1 MRRLMSLLTAVSTA
15 LFCLFLGGNVI
26 APSAVMLALCIT
38 FGVFAYHFAM
48 RLLVGYTIHAIFR
61 NRMNVNRRWF
71 RPRCFEAGLYARL
84 RVSKWK
90 RHVPTFAPSTFS
102 PREHSWEE
110 LAQATC
116 QAEVVHEIIIALSFV
131 PLLLIPRFG
140 EPVVFILTSV
150 AAAGIDLIFVILQR
164 YNRPRILALVC
175 KKDSAARKK

>member
-1 MRRLMSLLTAVSTA
+1 
-15 LFCLFLGGNVI
+15 
-26 APSAVMLALCIT
+26 MLALCIT
-38 FGVFAYHFAM
+38 FGVFAYHFVM
-48 RLLVGYTIHAIFR
+48 RLIVGYTVHAILR
-61 NRMNVNRRWF
+61 NRMNTGCRWF
-71 RPRCFEAGLYARL
+71 RPLRFEAQLYRWL

-90 RHVPTFAPSTFS
+90 HRVPTFAPDTFS

-131 PLLLIPRFG
+131 PLSLIPRFG

-150 AAAGIDLIFVILQR
+150 AAAGIDLVFVILQR